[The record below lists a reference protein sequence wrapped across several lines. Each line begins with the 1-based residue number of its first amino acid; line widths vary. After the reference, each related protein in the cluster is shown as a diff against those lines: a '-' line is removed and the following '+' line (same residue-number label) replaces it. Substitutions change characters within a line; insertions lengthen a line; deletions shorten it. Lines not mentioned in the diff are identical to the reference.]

1 MMSRERVQSESWTD
15 GWQTLEGIS
24 NISKSGR
31 DWNVSQSTL
40 YSVHSREARGGSNSS
55 GLSNVVIIIISE
67 IIVSGSSPANTLG
80 FVRSDYQSPTIHVHQ
95 LWSKLCT
102 KDGQLKEEMFIE
114 GIQIAYRQRAFL
126 PAKIRSEM
134 IFMPSEFLSLDS
146 PTRLYPQLSRLIFLM
161 TKQSNLFQS
170 ALCWRFLAWIQFKS
184 TFYWSNA
191 FEVE

>member
-31 DWNVSQSTL
+31 DWNVPQSTL

-67 IIVSGSSPANTLG
+67 IIVSGSSPANRLG

-161 TKQSNLFQS
+161 TKQSNLIQS

>member
-1 MMSRERVQSESWTD
+1 MTNAWRNLKY
-15 GWQTLEGIS
+15 LEIGKRLKRSAIHFVFGS
-24 NISKSGR
+24 FA
-31 DWNVSQSTL
+31 
-40 YSVHSREARGGSNSS
+40 ARGGSNSS

-80 FVRSDYQSPTIHVHQ
+80 FVRPDYQSPTIHVHQ

-134 IFMPSEFLSLDS
+134 IIMPSEFLSLDS

-161 TKQSNLFQS
+161 TKQSNLIQS